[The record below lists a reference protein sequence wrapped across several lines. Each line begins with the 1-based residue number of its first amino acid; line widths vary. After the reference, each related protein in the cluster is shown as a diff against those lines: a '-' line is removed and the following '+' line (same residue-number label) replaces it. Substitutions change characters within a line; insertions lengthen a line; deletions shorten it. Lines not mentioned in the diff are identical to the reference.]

1 MTTGTERKPKAGNR
15 FDEDIT
21 SLYSAEPPAAKLNAY
36 AIQVISIESDD
47 EQYMVDKFHEQY
59 VAVEGRSAMAQL
71 VYTRI
76 GEITTNAAWVMGTTM
91 ENIHRMETM
100 LPPGRLTK
108 KQHAFHDQVLDQA
121 GRYILET
128 NAIAYRTMHED
139 MRRPVY
145 KPPPPPPL
153 PPPPPKKKGVI
164 PAIAEFLFGET

>member
-1 MTTGTERKPKAGNR
+1 MTTETERKRKASNR

-21 SLYSAEPPAAKLNAY
+21 SLYRLELPEPKRNAY
-36 AIQVISIESDD
+36 AIQVLSIESDD

-59 VAVEGRSAMAQL
+59 VAVEGRSAIAQL
-71 VYTRI
+71 VDTRI

-91 ENIHRMETM
+91 ENMQRIETVTP
-100 LPPGRLTK
+100 LGRLTK
-108 KQHAFHDQVLDQA
+108 KQHSFNDQLIDQA

-145 KPPPPPPL
+145 KPPPPPP
-153 PPPPPKKKGVI
+153 PPPPKKKGLI
-164 PAIAEFLFGET
+164 PAIAEFFFGEL